1 VYLTIADASAKIFAW
16 CVGQTAVEFLQI
28 SPDEY
33 MELPEVWMKTCPV
46 HHKNIVF
53 ALASGVYVYI
63 T

>member
-1 VYLTIADASAKIFAW
+1 VHLTITDTSAKIFAW